1 MLSLIVLYTAR
12 AAECVAFY
20 AALGLD
26 FVPERHG
33 TGPPHHAAVLPDGL
47 VFEIYPASDGRGTGA
62 LRLGFT
68 ARAAGLAPGRH
79 LLRDPDGRTVDV
91 RVPDVGE
98 G

>member
-20 AALGLD
+20 TALGLD

-33 TGPPHHAAVLPDGL
+33 DGPPHHAAVLPDGP
-47 VFEIYPASDGRGTGA
+47 VFEIYPASGGGDTGK

-68 ARAAGLAPGRH
+68 APAEGFAPGRH
-79 LLRDPDGRTVDV
+79 LLRDPDGRTVEL
-91 RVPDVGE
+91 RVPDTGE